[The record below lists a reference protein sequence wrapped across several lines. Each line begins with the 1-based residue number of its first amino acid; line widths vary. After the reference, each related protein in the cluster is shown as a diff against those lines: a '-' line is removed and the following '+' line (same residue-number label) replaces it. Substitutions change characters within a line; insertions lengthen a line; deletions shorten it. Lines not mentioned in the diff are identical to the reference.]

1 MLCLHAALAAALAAV
16 ATAAVVSIALLF
28 FFGVLS
34 FNLSLQRLPAT
45 TSCGLVL
52 ASVCL
57 VAVGSRESREA

>member
-16 ATAAVVSIALLF
+16 ATAAVVSIAL

-34 FNLSLQRLPAT
+34 FNLSLQRLPT
-45 TSCGLVL
+45 MTSCGLVL